1 MSIHDPNGQAARLI
15 ALRGHVALIDRVL
28 ADRGRYSS
36 NIAARHHMTTLT
48 DAGLARLDRQHFVE
62 RMRMHGVQG
71 GSASEPSRT
80 LLSWRDAAMD
90 HLADARP

>member
-1 MSIHDPNGQAARLI
+1 MSIHDPTGQAARLI

-28 ADRGRYSS
+28 TDRARYSS
-36 NIAARHHMTTLT
+36 NMAARQHMRTLME
-48 DAGLARLDRQHFVE
+48 AGLARLVHEYPGE
-62 RMRMHGVQG
+62 RMRMLGVQG
-71 GSASEPSRT
+71 GTASEPART